1 MFFRKTGKT
10 QFIAFFRCSWDWSRF
25 KNLWKLQKWKWRWI
39 LLLKSRA
46 VGFNLPVILLLFA
59 LYNANVPLPLSL
71 SLSLSLFRILSH
83 IYTHTHSLSLSLS
96 LILVGSFSLHSLCL
110 LVRMV
115 DELPDCASGTA
126 KQKTRKTHRQLAYF
140 DFGRIETTPSC
151 FAPKSFLRKMT
162 NRSFDHVL
170 LFFSFVRSCSSEATR
185 RQRWKTFR
193 SVCVWFFGLIYSS
206 ILLSR

>member
-96 LILVGSFSLHSLCL
+96 LSSL
-110 LVRMV
+110 LVRFPYILSAFWFVWLMSYLTALLV
-115 DELPDCASGTA
+115 QRNRKQERHTASWLISISAGS
-126 KQKTRKTHRQLAYF
+126 KRRQVVSPPSRFFEKWPIDHSTTSYF
-140 DFGRIETTPSC
+140 FSR
-151 FAPKSFLRKMT
+151 
-162 NRSFDHVL
+162 
-170 LFFSFVRSCSSEATR
+170 SFVRALARLLADSAE
-185 RQRWKTFR
+185 KLFDL
-193 SVCVWFFGLIYSS
+193 SVSGFLV
-206 ILLSR
+206 